1 MLRLLEVLKEV
12 KSNIGLIDLFLL
24 PFTTCKQVLD
34 EKLHEFLLIKKAV
47 KNWRELILFRFGLKK
62 KVIIKLKSGRKIRL
76 KYSDTYFKFWESK
89 YPLFFYPNIK
99 INERK
104 KEVYFRYKNK
114 IVKFHFSIIAG
125 EFEETF
131 IKEVY
136 KWLNFKGKEV
146 VDVGAYVGDSAI
158 YFALN
163 GAKHVYAFEPYPFS
177 WRIASRNISLNN
189 LEKKITLL
197 NEAVGG
203 ESKVIYVDEKYPA
216 SADEELK
223 EFEKGKKIRVT
234 TLEEIVKRFRLKN
247 AVLKMD
253 CEGCEYNSI
262 INTTNEI
269 LRRFNQ
275 IIVEYYYGYLN
286 LKRKLEDAGFK
297 VRVSLPKYFFN
308 DNSKNPYRVEGY
320 LFAKLK
326 KV

>member
-1 MLRLLEVLKEV
+1 
-12 KSNIGLIDLFLL
+12 
-24 PFTTCKQVLD
+24 
-34 EKLHEFLLIKKAV
+34 
-47 KNWRELILFRFGLKK
+47 
-62 KVIIKLKSGRKIRL
+62 
-76 KYSDTYFKFWESK
+76 
-89 YPLFFYPNIK
+89 
-99 INERK
+99 
-104 KEVYFRYKNK
+104 
-114 IVKFHFSIIAG
+114 
-125 EFEETF
+125 
-131 IKEVY
+131 
-136 KWLNFKGKEV
+136 
-146 VDVGAYVGDSAI
+146 
-158 YFALN
+158 
-163 GAKHVYAFEPYPFS
+163 
-177 WRIASRNISLNN
+177 LNN

-262 INTTNEI
+262 INTPNEI

-275 IIVEYYYGYLN
+275 IIVEYHYGYLN